1 MEFSDCGSD
10 KENNEEKCDQFKL
23 RPFDDEQR
31 TFKAVCKCFNKQN
44 NQNVMDEKD
53 ETSFKKIYIN
63 NFTSVPENNSSV
75 FDEKNKNTAFE
86 PNSKPS
92 NDNKSKSEC
101 EIFKTSQ
108 GKSPKEEK
116 SEQRP
121 DNIRKRIKVNFC
133 NCYLKKKMNDQLQ
146 DPESKKLNLEFANWS
161 QFFVTNY
168 YKEHNRIFLNQTFR
182 DYILDDSFKKG
193 KELKPIDFLNYENNC
208 KILTYLENKNS
219 NNSEFNI
226 TLHMKIKDLFNEYLQ
241 SDVYKNYVE
250 DLKNEKDDIYIDI
263 YERIANDFIN
273 YYCHSE
279 Q

>member
-10 KENNEEKCDQFKL
+10 IENNEEKHDQYIL
-23 RPFDDEQR
+23 SSMDEER
-31 TFKAVCKCFNKQN
+31 NFNAVCKSFNAQN
-44 NQNVMDEKD
+44 DQNVMDEKD
-53 ETSFKKIYIN
+53 ETSLEKLYTNK
-63 NFTSVPENNSSV
+63 FTSVTENQSTVNN
-75 FDEKNKNTAFE
+75 EKNKNTAFD

-92 NDNKSKSEC
+92 NNNKSKSEC
-101 EIFKTSQ
+101 KIFKTSQ

-121 DNIRKRIKVNFC
+121 DNIRKRIKVNFS

-146 DPESKKLNLEFANWS
+146 DPESKKQNLKFTKWS

-168 YKEHNRIFLNQTFR
+168 YKEHNRIFLNQTLR

-193 KELKPIDFLNYENNC
+193 KKPIPLDFANYENNY

-219 NNSEFNI
+219 NNSELNI

-241 SDVYKNYVE
+241 SNVYKNYVE

-263 YERIANDFIN
+263 YERVANDFII

-279 Q
+279 E

>member
-1 MEFSDCGSD
+1 
-10 KENNEEKCDQFKL
+10 
-23 RPFDDEQR
+23 
-31 TFKAVCKCFNKQN
+31 
-44 NQNVMDEKD
+44 
-53 ETSFKKIYIN
+53 
-63 NFTSVPENNSSV
+63 
-75 FDEKNKNTAFE
+75 
-86 PNSKPS
+86 
-92 NDNKSKSEC
+92 
-101 EIFKTSQ
+101 
-108 GKSPKEEK
+108 
-116 SEQRP
+116 
-121 DNIRKRIKVNFC
+121 
-133 NCYLKKKMNDQLQ
+133 MNDQLQ

-168 YKEHNRIFLNQTFR
+168 YKDHNRIFLNQTLR

-208 KILTYLENKNS
+208 KILIYLENKNS
-219 NNSEFNI
+219 NNSELNI

-279 Q
+279 E

>member
-10 KENNEEKCDQFKL
+10 IENNEEKHDQYIL
-23 RPFDDEQR
+23 SSMDEER
-31 TFKAVCKCFNKQN
+31 NFNAVCKSFNAQN
-44 NQNVMDEKD
+44 DQNVMDEKD
-53 ETSFKKIYIN
+53 ETSLEKLYTNK
-63 NFTSVPENNSSV
+63 FTSVTENQSTVNN
-75 FDEKNKNTAFE
+75 EKNKNTAFD

-92 NDNKSKSEC
+92 NNNKSKSEC
-101 EIFKTSQ
+101 KIFKTSQ

-146 DPESKKLNLEFANWS
+146 DPESKKLNLEFSNWS

-168 YKEHNRIFLNQTFR
+168 YKDHNRIFLNQTLR

>member
-10 KENNEEKCDQFKL
+10 IENNEEKHDQYIL
-23 RPFDDEQR
+23 SSMDEER
-31 TFKAVCKCFNKQN
+31 NFKAVCKSFNAQN
-44 NQNVMDEKD
+44 DQNVMDEKD
-53 ETSFKKIYIN
+53 ETSLEKLYTNK
-63 NFTSVPENNSSV
+63 FTSVTENQSTVNN
-75 FDEKNKNTAFE
+75 EKNKNTAFD

-92 NDNKSKSEC
+92 NNNKSKSEC
-101 EIFKTSQ
+101 KIFKTSQ

-121 DNIRKRIKVNFC
+121 DNIRKRIKVNFS

-146 DPESKKLNLEFANWS
+146 DPESKKLNLEFSSWS

-168 YKEHNRIFLNQTFR
+168 YKDHNRIFLNQTLR

-193 KELKPIDFLNYENNC
+193 KKPIPLDFANYENNY